1 MTAVLTPPA
10 SPAGEQLPRRWA
22 VTSARLRRN
31 CPPALVALL
40 GGTAALYLWGLSAS
54 GYGNEFY
61 AAAVQAG
68 AKSWKA
74 FFFGSRDQSNF
85 ITVDKP
91 PLSLWPMELTGR
103 LFGFNSWTLLAPQ
116 ALEGV
121 LAVALLYATVRR
133 WFGPAAALIAGAV
146 LAVTPVA
153 VLMFR
158 FDQPDA
164 LMTLLLVAA
173 AYFVTR
179 AIDDGR
185 LRWMLLAGGVMGLN
199 FLTKGLQ
206 PFTVLPALA
215 LVYLVASD
223 ASLRRR
229 IAHLLA
235 AGAALVAGAAWW
247 VLAVAL
253 WPAADRPYIGGST
266 NNSALD
272 LAFGYNGLGRITG
285 NETGAGGGGGGAGP
299 TFSGQ
304 AGIGRLFNSEMGTQI
319 SWLLP
324 AALIALAALVALA
337 RRAPRTDRARAAAL
351 LWGGWLLVTG
361 AVLSYAGG
369 IIHPYYTVEL
379 APAIAALV
387 GIGSVLLWRQ
397 RADWRARVALATG
410 VAVTGLWSFQLLAR
424 TPDWNSWLRPVLLVF
439 ALGAAIALLIPP
451 QRLARGAVAVGV
463 AGLVVA
469 TGASSAYALS
479 TAAAPH
485 NGSTPSA
492 GPVSTS
498 AFGGARGGLGG
509 APTGT
514 GGFGGT
520 QGGTPPSGTQAGVPG
535 GTQGGTPPS
544 GGFPSRG
551 TGGTGGPAGGTS
563 NSALASLLKKAATR
577 WAAATVGD
585 QSAASIEL
593 ASGKAVMAIGGWSGS
608 DPAPTLAQFKA
619 YVAAGDISYYVAGG
633 GGGPGGGNSE
643 IANWVA
649 ANYTATTVGGS
660 TVYDLAKANS

>member
-1 MTAVLTPPA
+1 MTTVLTPAVPA
-10 SPAGEQLPRRWA
+10 MTGQPAAGTARR
-22 VTSARLRRN
+22 RKDL
-31 CPPALVALL
+31 PALVVLL
-40 GGTAALYLWGLSAS
+40 VSTAALYLWGLAAP
-54 GYGNEFY
+54 GNGNEFY
-61 AAAVQAG
+61 AAAVQSG
-68 AKSWKA
+68 TKSWKA
-74 FFFGSRDQSNF
+74 FLFGSLDQSNF

-91 PLSLWPMELTGR
+91 PLSLWPMELAGR
-103 LFGFNSWTLLAPQ
+103 IFGFNSWTLLAPQ

-133 WFGPAAALIAGAV
+133 WFGPAAGLIAGAV

-179 AIDDGR
+179 AIDDGK
-185 LRWMLLAGGVMGLN
+185 LRWMLLAGAVMGLN

-206 PFTVLPALA
+206 SFTVLPALA
-215 LVYLVASD
+215 LVYLVA
-223 ASLRRR
+223 ANGSLRRR
-229 IAHLLA
+229 LGHLLA

-285 NETGAGGGGGGAGP
+285 DETGVGGGGGGRGNP
-299 TFSGQ
+299 TFSGP
-304 AGIGRLFNSEMGTQI
+304 AGLGRLFNSQMGTQI

-324 AALIALAALVALA
+324 ASLLAIAALVALA
-337 RRAPRTDRARAAAL
+337 GRAPRTDRIRAAAL
-351 LWGGWLLVTG
+351 LWGGWLVVTG
-361 AVLSYAGG
+361 LVLSYAGG

-379 APAIAALV
+379 APPIAALV

-397 RADWRARVALATG
+397 RAHVAARVGLAAG
-410 VAVTGLWSFQLLAR
+410 VAVTGLWSFQLLSR
-424 TPDWNSWLRPVLLVF
+424 SPDWNPWLRPVLLVV
-439 ALGAAIALLIPP
+439 ALVSAVALLVPP
-451 QRLARGAVAVGV
+451 RRLARGALAVGV
-463 AGLVVA
+463 AGLVVV
-469 TGASSAYALS
+469 TGASSAYALNTAATAHGGS
-479 TAAAPH
+479 TA
-485 NGSTPSA
+485 SA
-492 GPVSTS
+492 GPAATAGSGSGQVGGP
-498 AFGGARGGLGG
+498 GGA
-509 APTGT
+509 
-514 GGFGGT
+514 GGFG
-520 QGGTPPSGTQAGVPG
+520 
-535 GTQGGTPPS
+535 GGTPPS
-544 GGFPSRG
+544 GGTLPSGGTPPSGALPSRG
-551 TGGTGGPAGGTS
+551 TISNGNTS
-563 NSALASLLKKAATR
+563 SSALAADLLKKATTR

-585 QSAASIEL
+585 QSAASLEL

-619 YVAAGDISYYVAGG
+619 YVAAGDITYYIAGG
-633 GGGPGGGNSE
+633 KGGPGGGNSE
-643 IANWVA
+643 IATWVA

-660 TVYDLAKANS
+660 TVYDLTGS

>member
-10 SPAGEQLPRRWA
+10 PSTGGQLPRRWA
-22 VTSARLRRN
+22 VASAHLRRK
-31 CPPALVALL
+31 CPPTLVALL
-40 GGTAALYLWGLSAS
+40 GATALLYLWGLSAS

-68 AKSWKA
+68 TKNWKA
-74 FFFGSRDQSNF
+74 FFFGSLDQSNF

-91 PLSLWPMELTGR
+91 PLSLWPMELAGR
-103 LFGFNSWTLLAPQ
+103 LFGFNSWTLLVPQ

-133 WFGPAAALIAGAV
+133 WFGPVAGLIAGGL

-179 AIDDGR
+179 AVDDGR

-215 LVYLVASD
+215 LFYLLASNGT
-223 ASLRRR
+223 LRRR
-229 IAHLLA
+229 LAHLFAASVALA
-235 AGAALVAGAAWW
+235 AGAAWW

-253 WPAADRPYIGGST
+253 WPASDRPYIGGSK

-285 NETGAGGGGGGAGP
+285 DETGSAGGGGGPNFSGPAGP
-299 TFSGQ
+299 
-304 AGIGRLFNSEMGTQI
+304 GRLFNSEMGTQI

-324 AALIALAALVALA
+324 AALIALVALA
-337 RRAPRTDRARAAAL
+337 VISRGTPRVDKVRAAAV
-351 LWGGWLLVTG
+351 LWGGWLVVTG
-361 AVLSYAGG
+361 LVLSYAGG

-379 APAIAALV
+379 APPIAALV
-387 GIGSVLLWRQ
+387 GVGSVVMWRN
-397 RADWRARVALATG
+397 RSRLGARVALAAG
-410 VAVTGLWSFQLLAR
+410 VAATGAWSFELLSR
-424 TPDWNSWLRPVLLVF
+424 SPDWNPWLRPLLLVL
-439 ALGAAIALLIPP
+439 ALGTAVALLVPP
-451 QRLARGAVAVGV
+451 QRLARGAMAVGV
-463 AGLVVA
+463 VGLVVA

-492 GPVSTS
+492 GPAVTS
-498 AFGGARGGLGG
+498 GIGDARGGLGG
-509 APTGT
+509 AP
-514 GGFGGT
+514 GGG
-520 QGGTPPSGTQAGVPG
+520 QGGTPPSGTQRGTPPSGAPG
-535 GTQGGTPPS
+535 GGQGGTPPS
-544 GGFPSRG
+544 GSLPSRG
-551 TGGTGGPAGGTS
+551 TGGTGGTGGSGGSTA
-563 NSALASLLKKAATR
+563 NSALTSLLKKATTR

-585 QSAASIEL
+585 QSAASLEL

-619 YVAAGDISYYVAGG
+619 YVAAGDISYYIAAG

-649 ANYTATTVGGS
+649 ANYTATTVGAS
-660 TVYDLAKANS
+660 TVYDLTTATS

>member
-1 MTAVLTPPA
+1 MTAVLTPRTA
-10 SPAGEQLPRRWA
+10 SAGGQLPRRWA
-22 VTSARLRRN
+22 VTSAHLRRK

-40 GGTAALYLWGLSAS
+40 GGTALLYLWGLSAS

-61 AAAVQAG
+61 AAAVQSG
-68 AKSWKA
+68 TKSWKA
-74 FFFGSRDQSNF
+74 FFFGSLDQSNF

-91 PLSLWPMELTGR
+91 PLSLWPMELAGR

-253 WPAADRPYIGGST
+253 WPTADRPYIGGST

-285 NETGAGGGGGGAGP
+285 NETGGGSGGGGGP

-304 AGIGRLFNSEMGTQI
+304 AGIGRLFNSEMGSQI

-324 AALIALAALVALA
+324 AALITLAALVALA
-337 RRAPRTDRARAAAL
+337 RRAPRTDRTRAAAL

-379 APAIAALV
+379 APPIAALV

-424 TPDWNSWLRPVLLVF
+424 TPDWNSWLRPVLLVV
-439 ALGAAIALLIPP
+439 ALGAAVVLLVPP
-451 QRLARGAVAVGV
+451 HRLARGAVVVGV
-463 AGLVVA
+463 AGLVVV

-479 TAAAPH
+479 TAAASH

-492 GPVSTS
+492 GPAS
-498 AFGGARGGLGG
+498 AAGVGGARGGLGG

-514 GGFGGT
+514 GGFGGPQRGT
-520 QGGTPPSGTQAGVPG
+520 PPSGAQGGTPPSGTLPNG
-535 GTQGGTPPS
+535 S
-544 GGFPSRG
+544 LPSRG
-551 TGGTGGPAGGTS
+551 TGGTGGSGSSAS
-563 NSALASLLKKAATR
+563 NSALASLLKKATTR

-585 QSAASIEL
+585 QSAASLEL

-649 ANYTATTVGGS
+649 ANHTATTVGGS
-660 TVYDLAKANS
+660 TVYDLTKASS